1 MHVQEQQT
9 DVHSL
14 DVLVVSMIPAAYGEK
29 LANMGY
35 VCAETMVH
43 VKARQLGS
51 IVMH

>member
-14 DVLVVSMIPAAYGEK
+14 DVLVAGMIPAAYGEK
-29 LANMGY
+29 LVNLGP
-35 VCAETMVH
+35 VSAETMVH
-43 VKARQLGS
+43 VKARQLGN